1 MMATQKE
8 ANLFLKEF
16 SQNDIII
23 NHHYI
28 DEGITMTYR
37 EIPQSVYKLANFI
50 IIKVIKMI

>member
-1 MMATQKE
+1 MATQKE

-28 DEGITMTYR
+28 DEGVTMTYR
-37 EIPQSVYKLANFI
+37 EIPQSVRRGSQIHCAG
-50 IIKVIKMI
+50 